1 MKIRTVFVALAFV
14 ILTGAVFAYRMPSRG
29 EVTASALNVRTG
41 PGTNYTII
49 TSVPQGTVVEIIDV
63 RGNWYKVNVGS
74 NTGAFVHSSYVKVTE
89 MIEVDDPEAEKEST
103 KRFMPTLQNVD
114 PSTR

>member
-1 MKIRTVFVALAFV
+1 MKKCIALLLV
-14 ILTGAVFAYRMPSRG
+14 LVSLTGIAYAYRMPSKG

-49 TSVPQGTVVEIIDV
+49 TTIPQGTPVEITDV
-63 RGNWYKVNVGS
+63 RGNWYKVNVAG
-74 NTGAFVHSSYVKVTE
+74 NNGAFVHSAYIKVTE
-89 MIEVDDPEAEKEST
+89 MIEYDDPEAEKEST

-114 PSTR
+114 PATR

>member
-1 MKIRTVFVALAFV
+1 MKKCAVLVLCFLMIAS
-14 ILTGAVFAYRMPSRG
+14 LTLGYRMPSKG

-41 PGTNYTII
+41 PGTSYSII
-49 TSVPQGTVVEIIDV
+49 TTIPQGTQVEITDV

-74 NTGAFVHSSYVKVTE
+74 NNGAFVHSAYIKVTE
-89 MIEVDDPEAEKEST
+89 MVELDDPEAEKEST

-114 PSTR
+114 PATR